1 MAFESLAD
9 KLQNVFK
16 NLRGKGRLTEA
27 DVKAA
32 LKEVKMALLEADVS
46 FKVVKQ
52 FISSVQERAIGQDVL
67 ESLTT
72 GQMVIKIVNE
82 ELVKLMGSETTEI
95 ALKPQNEIT
104 VIMMIGLQGAGKTTT
119 TAKLAGKFKAK
130 GRKPL
135 LAACD
140 VYRPAAI
147 KQLQVNGEKVGVP
160 VFTMGDNQNPVNIA
174 KAAVEHARKEGM
186 NLVFLDTAGRLQIDE
201 SMMDELVNIKEAV
214 EVDQTILVVDAMTG
228 QDAVNVAGSFNDK
241 IGVDGVILTKL
252 DGDTRGG
259 AALSIRHMTQK
270 PIKFIGVG
278 EKMNDFEIF
287 HPDRMANRILG
298 MGDVLSLIEKAQ
310 EAIDE
315 KEAKEL
321 GQKMMENDFTY
332 DDYLTA
338 MEQMK
343 KLGSLS
349 KIIDMIPGVPKEMKE
364 IDFDAGEKQ
373 LSRVKAIIYSMTAKE
388 RKNPKLIVGSS
399 SRKKRIAMG
408 SGTSL
413 QEVNKLIK
421 GHEMMRKQMRQ
432 MKSLTKK
439 SKKGLFGKLPF

>member
-1 MAFESLAD
+1 MKYYAVYKGKSVIPKIYTSWDECKKD
-9 KLQNVFK
+9 VIGFK
-16 NLRGKGRLTEA
+16 GAIYK
-27 DVKAA
+27 
-32 LKEVKMALLEADVS
+32 S
-46 FKVVKQ
+46 F
-52 FISSVQERAIGQDVL
+52 
-67 ESLTT
+67 TT
-72 GQMVIKIVNE
+72 
-82 ELVKLMGSETTEI
+82 
-95 ALKPQNEIT
+95 
-104 VIMMIGLQGAGKTTT
+104 
-119 TAKLAGKFKAK
+119 
-130 GRKPL
+130 
-135 LAACD
+135 
-140 VYRPAAI
+140 
-147 KQLQVNGEKVGVP
+147 
-160 VFTMGDNQNPVNIA
+160 
-174 KAAVEHARKEGM
+174 
-186 NLVFLDTAGRLQIDE
+186 
-201 SMMDELVNIKEAV
+201 
-214 EVDQTILVVDAMTG
+214 
-228 QDAVNVAGSFNDK
+228 
-241 IGVDGVILTKL
+241 
-252 DGDTRGG
+252 
-259 AALSIRHMTQK
+259 
-270 PIKFIGVG
+270 
-278 EKMNDFEIF
+278 
-287 HPDRMANRILG
+287 
-298 MGDVLSLIEKAQ
+298 
-310 EAIDE
+310 E